1 MIPVTSRSAQRV
13 AVFGLGA
20 SGRAAARALLSGGAE
35 VAAWDDA
42 AGPRAAAGRERI
54 PLVPPERVDW
64 PGQSALVLSP
74 GVPLTGPEPH
84 PVVAAAAAAGVAV
97 VGDIELLAETR
108 PDAVL
113 VAVTGTNGKSTTAA
127 LIHHVCERAGLA
139 AQIGGNFGRPA
150 LDLDPPGAGDPVILE
165 VSSFQLDL
173 TRRAAF
179 DVAVLLNLTPDHL
192 DRHGGMAGYRA
203 AKRRIFRRAGD
214 GRPQVAIVGADDAE
228 CRAVLDGLA
237 GDGGRRVRAVSA
249 ERRLADG
256 VHVADG
262 TLRDADDGAGC
273 DLSAME
279 GLRGPHNWQNAA
291 AAWAAS
297 RALGVAPE
305 TVRSA
310 FADFGGLPHRMETVA
325 VIDGVRYVNDSKATN
340 GDAAA
345 RALASF
351 GNVYWIAGGRDKGD
365 GLGPVGSSLGNVR
378 GAYLIGEAEAAFA
391 RELEGRVPVAR
402 CGTLENAVAAARR
415 RAVADG
421 APDPVV
427 LLSPACA
434 SFDQHESFAARGD
447 RFRALALGE
456 DRGGAS

>member
-1 MIPVTSRSAQRV
+1 MISVTSRSAQRV

-20 SGRAAARALLSGGAE
+20 SGRAAALALLSGGAE

-42 AGPRAAAGRERI
+42 PGPRAAAAKERI
-54 PLVPPERVDW
+54 PLLPPKRVDW
-64 PGQSALVLSP
+64 SGQAALVLSP
-74 GVPLTGPEPH
+74 GVPLTCPAPH
-84 PVVAAAAAAGVAV
+84 PVAAAAAAAGVAI
-97 VGDIELLAETR
+97 VGDVEFLAEAC
-108 PDAVL
+108 PDALL

-127 LIHHVCERAGLA
+127 LIHHVCRRAGLA

-150 LDLDPPGAGDPVILE
+150 LDLDPPGTGEPVILE
-165 VSSFQLDL
+165 MSSFQLDL

-228 CRAVLDGLA
+228 CRAVRDELVDE
-237 GDGGRRVRAVSA
+237 GGRRVVAVSA
-249 ERRLADG
+249 GRRLADG
-256 VHVADG
+256 IHVVDG
-262 TLRDADDGAGC
+262 LLRDSGDGACC
-273 DLSAME
+273 DLSTMD

-291 AAWAAS
+291 AAWAAA

-305 TVRSA
+305 TIRGA

-351 GNVYWIAGGRDKGD
+351 RSVYWIAGGRDKGD
-365 GLGPVGSSLGNVR
+365 GLAPVGPWLGNVR
-378 GAYLIGEAEAAFA
+378 GAYLVGEAEDAFA

-402 CGTLENAVAAARR
+402 CGTLENAVAAARLQ
-415 RAVADG
+415 AAADG
-421 APDPVV
+421 APEPVV

-434 SFDQHESFAARGD
+434 SFDQHESFAARGN
-447 RFRALALGE
+447 RFRALARE
-456 DRGGAS
+456 NARGGAS